1 MAARQFK
8 SQEDCRRAIAFIFR
22 ETEAARM
29 PVDRARVL
37 VYAALSI
44 SGILS
49 EHDLEARVKTLE
61 AAVPLDLRRSA

>member
-22 ETEAARM
+22 EVESAKM
-29 PVDRARVL
+29 PVDRGRCL
-37 VYAALSI
+37 IYAALSI

-49 EHDLEARVKTLE
+49 DNDLERRVTELE
-61 AAVPLDLRRSA
+61 TAVPLRRIS